1 LTILNDKNNILFIK
15 QQHVS
20 LYLKYRPSDFSSL
33 YGQNFTKQ
41 TLQKAIAEDKTV
53 GAYLFCGPRGTG
65 KTSSARIFAK
75 AINCL
80 DPQE

>member
-15 QQHVS
+15 QQNVS